1 MKLKN
6 KKLMMVHGRETK
18 KKNLPESDFPVESLS
33 TSSVPKTPPPASGKV
48 RELAMMNIMIVTLE
62 EVKFLRKK
70 IGDLEDNQRRI
81 DARNRKQGKSD
92 QRLRHSPLHISRQR
106 SFCTP
111 SHRNNKKRRIAI
123 QFVPRHEISLLPIR
137 KRKINLVFSASQ

>member
-1 MKLKN
+1 
-6 KKLMMVHGRETK
+6 MMVHGRETK

-33 TSSVPKTPPPASGKV
+33 TTSSVPKTPPPPPASGKV

-70 IGDLEDNQRRI
+70 ICDLEDNQRRT

-92 QRLRHSPLHISRQR
+92 QRRRHSPLHISRQR

-111 SHRNNKKRRIAI
+111 SHRNNKKRRISI